1 MSLEDILKHIVHI
14 VENEAYDSQ
23 AREYIKN
30 WVNIALEQIQFLYAT
45 RYIIFFLGGL
55 DLNRSN
61 IFFNKLMHYNI
72 HFMCQDIVKNGD
84 CSRNK
89 LFGGQNFK

>member
-30 WVNIALEQIQFLYAT
+30 WVNIALEQI
-45 RYIIFFLGGL
+45 
-55 DLNRSN
+55 
-61 IFFNKLMHYNI
+61 
-72 HFMCQDIVKNGD
+72 
-84 CSRNK
+84 
-89 LFGGQNFK
+89 